1 MSSGDILKCSR
12 VLLIWLSLFSL
23 AVFCRR
29 SIVEIKLSPQL
40 KFPPFS
46 LARKKRRDGEGEWEQ
61 KTFELLSCV
70 YVKAQLFRGE
80 KAKWGE
86 V

>member
-12 VLLIWLSLFSL
+12 VLLIWLSLFPL

-29 SIVEIKLSPQL
+29 SVVEIKLSPQL

-46 LARKKRRDGEGEWEQ
+46 LARKKRQDGESEWE

-70 YVKAQLFRGE
+70 HVKRSFC
-80 KAKWGE
+80 E
-86 V
+86 VKK